1 MFWIQST
8 NEYETHLTMK
18 QVININFHGQVVPIE
33 VSAFELLK
41 QYTASLNTYFEN
53 EEGKEE
59 IINDIESRIAE
70 LFQERLK
77 KGVTCITD
85 DDVNAIIKSMG
96 RPEEFEGEDSTA
108 YNQNSATSSATTAAS
123 QQSQQS
129 TGSTAAHKRLYRD
142 ENDKVLG
149 GVCAGLANYFG
160 IDVVIVRII
169 FVVLAISFGFGL
181 IPYIIL
187 WIALPSSATKI
198 IGGTRKR
205 LFRDPED
212 KKIAGVCSGIGNYF
226 GINPWI
232 PRVLFL
238 LPFLSFVFH
247 WNHWGF
253 MDFPNFLRFGFS
265 PGALIIYIILWLV
278 IPEAG
283 STAEKLEMK
292 GEKVDLNSIKNSVVE
307 EMKGVQQRAEKLG
320 HEARAFAEEK
330 GKTMGAEMG
339 SMARRSS
346 RSLGDIIVFIVKA
359 FAYFIIGCFAFAFV
373 VGLFAFAIASIGV
386 FPLKGFLLT
395 DGWQNF
401 FAWGTLIFFIAVPVI
416 GIITWVIRRLAKMK
430 SNRKV
435 LRFTFISLYII
446 GWVCFIFLL
455 ASVTQDFK
463 STSSINEQEI
473 ALTNPALTK
482 LEVTNNSP
490 LKKYYRNNWLRFE
503 PFQNLDDDT
512 VFVENI
518 SVKIIKSANDS
529 FRVTMIKMAN
539 GSNRRA
545 ADTLARLIQF
555 SVTQK
560 DSLLLLDKGIA
571 ITRDDKFRNQRVIIT
586 IYVPVGKQIRVDNS
600 VGWGHNIRINGPW
613 NNNDIDIDIEDEERG
628 WGENVNYIMRANG
641 LFTLNG
647 KPADQWKNGDKN
659 KSNEDGDNNDD
670 KDTIK
675 MINKGGAY
683 RYNNSVEKIDSLKV
697 DLKKVQ
703 QQYKDSLLKE
713 QNDIKKKQEENKK
726 KLEKLNVT
734 KSEGEITTD
743 TRLQSYSPLAWAGL
757 I

>member
-1 MFWIQST
+1 
-8 NEYETHLTMK
+8 MK

-33 VSAFELLK
+33 VSAFDLLK
-41 QYTASLNTYFEN
+41 QYTASLNNYFAN

-108 YNQNSATSSATTAAS
+108 YSQSSSSSSTTAGS
-123 QQSQQS
+123 QQYQQ
-129 TGSTAAHKRLYRD
+129 TPGPAEVHKRLYRD
-142 ENDKVLG
+142 ENDKILG

-187 WIALPSSATKI
+187 WVAVPSSATKV

-232 PRVLFL
+232 PRVIFL
-238 LPFLSFVFH
+238 LPFLSFIFN
-247 WNHWGF
+247 WSHWGMF
-253 MDFPNFLRFGFS
+253 DFPNFLRVGFS
-265 PGALIIYIILWLV
+265 PGALLIYIILWLV

-339 SMARRSS
+339 SVARRSS

-359 FAYFIIGCFAFAFV
+359 FAYFILGCFGFAFV
-373 VGLFAFAIASIGV
+373 VALFAFAIASIGV
-386 FPLKGFLLT
+386 FPLKDYLLT
-395 DGWQNF
+395 DGWQNV
-401 FAWGTLIFFIAVPVI
+401 FAWGTLIFFIAIPVI
-416 GIITWVIRRLAKMK
+416 GIITWIIRRLVKAKT
-430 SNRKV
+430 NRRV
-435 LRFTFISLYII
+435 LRFTFFGLWLI
-446 GWVCFIFLL
+446 GLFCFI
-455 ASVTQDFK
+455 AMIVSIAKDFK
-463 STSSINEQEI
+463 SVSSINEQEI
-473 ALTNPALTK
+473 ALSNPLVNK
-482 LEVTNNSP
+482 LEITNNSP
-490 LKKYYRNNWLRFE
+490 SKKYYRNNSLRFE
-503 PFQNLDDDT
+503 PFQNFDEDSMPI
-512 VFVENI
+512 ENVTI
-518 SVKIIKSANDS
+518 KIIKSPTDS

-539 GSNRRA
+539 GSNRRN
-545 ADTLARLIQF
+545 ADTLASLIKF
-555 SVTQK
+555 NAIQK
-560 DSLLLLDKGIA
+560 DSLLELDKGIT
-571 ITRDDKFRNQRVIIT
+571 ITKVDKFRNQRIIIT
-586 IYVPVGKQIRVDNS
+586 VYVPVGKQIKVNNN
-600 VGWGHNIRINGPW
+600 VGWGHNIHFNGPW
-613 NNNDIDIDIEDEERG
+613 NNSDFDIDIDDEERG
-628 WGENVNYIMRANG
+628 WDENVDYVMKANG
-641 LFTLNG
+641 LYRLNG
-647 KPADQWKNGDKN
+647 KPADEWKNGDKN
-659 KSNEDGDNNDD
+659 KSNDDGDDQDD
-670 KDTIK
+670 KDSTR
-675 MINKGGAY
+675 MINKGGTY
-683 RYNNSVEKIDSLKV
+683 RYNNSAEKIDSLKT
-697 DLKKVQ
+697 DLQKVQ
-703 QQYKDSLLKE
+703 QLYKDSLLKE
-713 QNDIKKKQEENKK
+713 QNEIKKKQEENQK

-734 KSEGEITTD
+734 KSETEATANCP
-743 TRLQSYSPLAWAGL
+743 LQSYSPVASIGV

>member
-1 MFWIQST
+1 
-8 NEYETHLTMK
+8 MK

-33 VSAFELLK
+33 VSAFDLLK
-41 QYTASLNTYFEN
+41 QYTASLNTYFAN

-108 YNQNSATSSATTAAS
+108 YTQTSTASSSTTGN
-123 QQSQQS
+123 QQSQQNTTS
-129 TGSTAAHKRLYRD
+129 AGFKRLYRD
-142 ENDKVLG
+142 ENDKILG

-160 IDVVIVRII
+160 IDVLIVRII

-187 WIALPSSATKI
+187 WIAVPSTATKI

-205 LFRDPED
+205 LFRDPDD

-238 LPFLSFVFH
+238 LPFLTFVFH
-247 WNHWGF
+247 WSHWGF
-253 MDFPNFLRFGFS
+253 MEFPNFLRLGFS

-278 IPEAG
+278 IPEAA

-307 EMKGVQQRAEKLG
+307 EMKGVQQRAERLG

-339 SMARRSS
+339 SAARRSG
-346 RSLGDIIVFIVKA
+346 RSLGDIIVFIVKG
-359 FAYFIIGCFAFAFV
+359 FAYFIIGCFGFAFV
-373 VGLFAFAIASIGV
+373 VALFAFAVASIGV
-386 FPLKGFLLT
+386 FPLKDFLLT
-395 DGWQNF
+395 DGLQNYL
-401 FAWGTLIFFIAVPVI
+401 AWGTLIFFIAVPVI

-446 GWVCFIFLL
+446 GWACFISLVV
-455 ASVTQDFK
+455 SVGRDFK
-463 STSSINEQEI
+463 SMNNIIEQDI
-473 ALTNPALTK
+473 TLSNPGVAK
-482 LEVTNNSP
+482 LQITNNSP
-490 LKKYYRNNWLRFE
+490 LKKYYRNNWLKFE

-512 VFVENI
+512 VFVENVSI
-518 SVKIIKSANDS
+518 KIIKSTNDS

-539 GSNRRA
+539 GENRRA

-555 SVTQK
+555 NVAQH
-560 DSLLLLDKGIA
+560 DSLLLLDKGIP
-571 ITRDDKFRNQRVIIT
+571 ITKDDKFRNQRVIIT
-586 IYVPVGKQIRVDNS
+586 VYVPVGKQIRIDRN
-600 VGWGHNIRINGPW
+600 VGWNNNIHFSGPW
-613 NNNDIDIDIEDEERG
+613 NDHYNELDIDDEERG
-628 WGENVNYIMRANG
+628 WQTDVNYVMRANG
-641 LFTLNG
+641 LYTLTG
-647 KPADQWKNGDKN
+647 KPADEWKNGDRN
-659 KSNEDGDNNDD
+659 KRDEDNDERD
-670 KDTIK
+670 DDDTSK
-675 MINKGGAY
+675 KTINGGGTY
-683 RYNNSVEKIDSLKV
+683 RYNSIQKIDSLKT
-697 DLKKVQ
+697 DLQKVQ

-734 KSEGEITTD
+734 ISD
-743 TRLQSYSPLAWAGL
+743 TEPAGDTLLQSYSPVASIGL

>member
-1 MFWIQST
+1 
-8 NEYETHLTMK
+8 MK

-33 VSAFELLK
+33 VSAFDLLK
-41 QYTASLNTYFEN
+41 QYTASLNNYFAN

-108 YNQNSATSSATTAAS
+108 YSQSSSSSSTTAGS
-123 QQSQQS
+123 QQYQQ
-129 TGSTAAHKRLYRD
+129 TPGPAEVHKRLYRD
-142 ENDKVLG
+142 ENDKILG

-187 WIALPSSATKI
+187 WVAVPSSATKV

-232 PRVLFL
+232 PRVIFL
-238 LPFLSFVFH
+238 LPFLSFVFN
-247 WNHWGF
+247 WSHWGMF
-253 MDFPNFLRFGFS
+253 DFPNFLRVGFS
-265 PGALIIYIILWLV
+265 PGALLIYIILWLV

-339 SMARRSS
+339 SVARRSS

-359 FAYFIIGCFAFAFV
+359 FAYFILGCFGFAFV
-373 VGLFAFAIASIGV
+373 IALFAFAIASIGV
-386 FPLKGFLLT
+386 FPLKDYLLT
-395 DGWQNF
+395 DGWQNV
-401 FAWGTLIFFIAVPVI
+401 FAWGTLIFFIAIPVI
-416 GIITWVIRRLAKMK
+416 GIITWIIRRLAKAK
-430 SNRKV
+430 TNRKV
-435 LRFTFISLYII
+435 LRFTFFGLWLI
-446 GWVCFIFLL
+446 GLFCFI
-455 ASVTQDFK
+455 AMIVSIAKDFK
-463 STSSINEQEI
+463 SVSSINEQEI
-473 ALTNPALTK
+473 ALSNPRVNK
-482 LEVTNNSP
+482 LEITNNSP
-490 LKKYYRNNWLRFE
+490 SKKYYRNNSLRFE
-503 PFQNLDDDT
+503 PFQNFDEDSMPI
-512 VFVENI
+512 ENVTI
-518 SVKIIKSANDS
+518 KIIKSPTDS

-539 GSNRRA
+539 GSNRRN
-545 ADTLARLIQF
+545 ADTLASLIKF
-555 SVTQK
+555 NATQK
-560 DSLLLLDKGIA
+560 DSLLVLDKGIT
-571 ITRDDKFRNQRVIIT
+571 ITKVDKFRNQRIIIT
-586 IYVPVGKQIRVDNS
+586 VYVPVGKQIKVNNN
-600 VGWGHNIRINGPW
+600 VGWGHNIHFNGPW
-613 NNNDIDIDIEDEERG
+613 NNSDFDIDIDDEERG
-628 WGENVNYIMRANG
+628 WDENVDYVMKANG
-641 LFTLNG
+641 LYRLNG
-647 KPADQWKNGDKN
+647 KPADKWKNGDKN
-659 KSNEDGDNNDD
+659 KSNDDGDDQDD
-670 KDTIK
+670 KDSTR
-675 MINKGGAY
+675 MINKGGTY
-683 RYNNSVEKIDSLKV
+683 RYNNSAEKIDSLKT
-697 DLKKVQ
+697 DLQKVQ
-703 QQYKDSLLKE
+703 QLYKDSLLKE
-713 QNDIKKKQEENKK
+713 QNEIKKKQEENQK

-734 KSEGEITTD
+734 KSETEATANCP
-743 TRLQSYSPLAWAGL
+743 LQSYSPMASIGL

>member
-1 MFWIQST
+1 
-8 NEYETHLTMK
+8 MK

-33 VSAFELLK
+33 VSAFDLLK
-41 QYTASLNTYFEN
+41 QYTASLNNYFAN

-108 YNQNSATSSATTAAS
+108 YSQSSSSSSTTAGS
-123 QQSQQS
+123 QQYQQ
-129 TGSTAAHKRLYRD
+129 TPGPAEVHKRLYRD
-142 ENDKVLG
+142 ENDKILG

-187 WIALPSSATKI
+187 WVAVPSSATKV

-232 PRVLFL
+232 PRVIFL
-238 LPFLSFVFH
+238 LPFLSFVFN
-247 WNHWGF
+247 WSHWGMF
-253 MDFPNFLRFGFS
+253 DFPNFLRVGFS
-265 PGALIIYIILWLV
+265 PGALLIYIILWLV

-292 GEKVDLNSIKNSVVE
+292 GEKVDLNTIKNSVVE

-339 SMARRSS
+339 SVARRSS

-359 FAYFIIGCFAFAFV
+359 FAYFILGCFGFAFV
-373 VGLFAFAIASIGV
+373 VALFAFAIASIGV
-386 FPLKGFLLT
+386 FPLKDYLLT
-395 DGWQNF
+395 DGWQNV
-401 FAWGTLIFFIAVPVI
+401 FAWGTLIFFIAIPVI
-416 GIITWVIRRLAKMK
+416 GIITWIIRRLAKAK
-430 SNRKV
+430 TNRKV
-435 LRFTFISLYII
+435 LRFTFFGLWLI
-446 GWVCFIFLL
+446 GLFCFI
-455 ASVTQDFK
+455 AMIVSIAKDFK
-463 STSSINEQEI
+463 SVSSINEQEI
-473 ALTNPALTK
+473 ALSNPRVNK
-482 LEVTNNSP
+482 LEITNNSP
-490 LKKYYRNNWLRFE
+490 SKKYYRNNSLRFE
-503 PFQNLDDDT
+503 PFQNFDEDSMPI
-512 VFVENI
+512 ENVTI
-518 SVKIIKSANDS
+518 KIIKSPTDS

-539 GSNRRA
+539 GSNRRN
-545 ADTLARLIQF
+545 ADTLASLIKF
-555 SVTQK
+555 NATQK
-560 DSLLLLDKGIA
+560 DSLLVLDKGIT
-571 ITRDDKFRNQRVIIT
+571 ITKVDKFRNQRIIIT
-586 IYVPVGKQIRVDNS
+586 VYVPVGKQIKVNNN
-600 VGWGHNIRINGPW
+600 VGWGHNIHFNGPW
-613 NNNDIDIDIEDEERG
+613 NNSDFDIDIDDEERG
-628 WGENVNYIMRANG
+628 WDENVDYVMKANG
-641 LFTLNG
+641 LYRLNG
-647 KPADQWKNGDKN
+647 KPADKWKNGDKN
-659 KSNEDGDNNDD
+659 KSNDDGDDQDD
-670 KDTIK
+670 KDSTR
-675 MINKGGAY
+675 MINKGGTY
-683 RYNNSVEKIDSLKV
+683 RYNNSAEKIDSLKT
-697 DLKKVQ
+697 DLQKVQ
-703 QQYKDSLLKE
+703 QLYKDSLLKE
-713 QNDIKKKQEENKK
+713 QNEIKKKQEENQK

-734 KSEGEITTD
+734 KSETEATANCP
-743 TRLQSYSPLAWAGL
+743 LQSYSPMASIGL

>member
-1 MFWIQST
+1 
-8 NEYETHLTMK
+8 MK

-33 VSAFELLK
+33 VSAFDLLK
-41 QYTASLNTYFEN
+41 QYTASLNNYFAN

-108 YNQNSATSSATTAAS
+108 YSQSSSSSSTTAGS
-123 QQSQQS
+123 QQYQQ
-129 TGSTAAHKRLYRD
+129 TLGPAEVYKRLYRD
-142 ENDKVLG
+142 ENDKILG

-187 WIALPSSATKI
+187 WVAVPSSATKV

-232 PRVLFL
+232 PRVIFL
-238 LPFLSFVFH
+238 LPFLSFVFN
-247 WNHWGF
+247 WSHWGMF
-253 MDFPNFLRFGFS
+253 DFPNFLRVGFS
-265 PGALIIYIILWLV
+265 PGALLIYIILWLV

-339 SMARRSS
+339 SVARRSS

-359 FAYFIIGCFAFAFV
+359 FAYFILGCFAFAFV
-373 VGLFAFAIASIGV
+373 IALFAFAIASIGV
-386 FPLKGFLLT
+386 FPLKDYLLT
-395 DGWQNF
+395 DGWQNV
-401 FAWGTLIFFIAVPVI
+401 FAWGTLIFFIAIPVI
-416 GIITWVIRRLAKMK
+416 GIITWIIRRLAKTK
-430 SNRKV
+430 TNRKV
-435 LRFTFISLYII
+435 LRFTFFGLWLI
-446 GWVCFIFLL
+446 GLFCFI
-455 ASVTQDFK
+455 AMIVSIAKDFK
-463 STSSINEQEI
+463 SVSSINEQEI
-473 ALTNPALTK
+473 ALSNPQVNK
-482 LEVTNNSP
+482 LEITNNSP
-490 LKKYYRNNWLRFE
+490 SKKYYRNNSLRFE
-503 PFQNLDDDT
+503 PFQNFDEDSMPI
-512 VFVENI
+512 ENVTI
-518 SVKIIKSANDS
+518 KIIKSPTDS

-539 GSNRRA
+539 GSNRRN
-545 ADTLARLIQF
+545 ADTLASLIKF
-555 SVTQK
+555 NAIQK
-560 DSLLLLDKGIA
+560 DSLLVLDKGIT
-571 ITRDDKFRNQRVIIT
+571 ITKVDKFRNQRIIIT
-586 IYVPVGKQIRVDNS
+586 VYVPVGKQIKVNNN
-600 VGWGHNIRINGPW
+600 VGWGHNIHFNGPW
-613 NNNDIDIDIEDEERG
+613 NNSDFDIDIDDEERG
-628 WGENVNYIMRANG
+628 WDENVDYVMKANG
-641 LFTLNG
+641 LYKLNG
-647 KPADQWKNGDKN
+647 KPADEWKNGDKN
-659 KSNEDGDNNDD
+659 KSNDDGDDQDD
-670 KDTIK
+670 KDSTR
-675 MINKGGAY
+675 MINKGGTY
-683 RYNNSVEKIDSLKV
+683 RYNNSAEKIDSLKT
-697 DLKKVQ
+697 DLQKVQ
-703 QQYKDSLLKE
+703 QLYKDSLLKE
-713 QNDIKKKQEENKK
+713 QNEIKKKQEENQK

-734 KSEGEITTD
+734 KSETEATANCP
-743 TRLQSYSPLAWAGL
+743 LQSYSPMASIGL

>member
-1 MFWIQST
+1 
-8 NEYETHLTMK
+8 MK

-33 VSAFELLK
+33 VSAFDLLK
-41 QYTASLNTYFEN
+41 QYTASLNNYFAN

-108 YNQNSATSSATTAAS
+108 YSQSFSSSSTTAGS
-123 QQSQQS
+123 QQYQQ
-129 TGSTAAHKRLYRD
+129 TPGPAEVHKRLYRD
-142 ENDKVLG
+142 ENDKILG

-187 WIALPSSATKI
+187 WVAVPSSATKV

-232 PRVLFL
+232 PRVIFL
-238 LPFLSFVFH
+238 LPFLSFVFN
-247 WNHWGF
+247 WSHWGMF
-253 MDFPNFLRFGFS
+253 DFPNFLRVGFS
-265 PGALIIYIILWLV
+265 PGALLIYIILWLV

-339 SMARRSS
+339 SVARRSS

-359 FAYFIIGCFAFAFV
+359 FAYFILGCFGFAFV
-373 VGLFAFAIASIGV
+373 VALFAFAIASIGV
-386 FPLKGFLLT
+386 FPLKDYLLT
-395 DGWQNF
+395 DGWQNV
-401 FAWGTLIFFIAVPVI
+401 FAWGTLIFFIAIPVI
-416 GIITWVIRRLAKMK
+416 GIITWIIRRLAKAK
-430 SNRKV
+430 TNRKI
-435 LRFTFISLYII
+435 LRFTFFGLWLI
-446 GWVCFIFLL
+446 GLFCFI
-455 ASVTQDFK
+455 AMIVSIAKDFK
-463 STSSINEQEI
+463 SVSSINEQEI
-473 ALTNPALTK
+473 ALSNPRVNK
-482 LEVTNNSP
+482 LEITNNSP
-490 LKKYYRNNWLRFE
+490 SKKYYRNNSLRFE
-503 PFQNLDDDT
+503 PFQNFDEDSMPI
-512 VFVENI
+512 ENVTI
-518 SVKIIKSANDS
+518 KIIKSPADS

-539 GSNRRA
+539 GSNRRN
-545 ADTLARLIQF
+545 ADTLASLIKF
-555 SVTQK
+555 NATQK
-560 DSLLLLDKGIA
+560 DSLLVLDKGIT
-571 ITRDDKFRNQRVIIT
+571 ITKVDKFRNQRIIIT
-586 IYVPVGKQIRVDNS
+586 VYVPVGKQIKVNNN
-600 VGWGHNIRINGPW
+600 VGWGHNIHFNGPW
-613 NNNDIDIDIEDEERG
+613 NNSDFDIDIDDEERG
-628 WGENVNYIMRANG
+628 WDENVDYVMKANG
-641 LFTLNG
+641 LYRLNG
-647 KPADQWKNGDKN
+647 EPADKWKNGDKN
-659 KSNEDGDNNDD
+659 KSNDDGDDQDN
-670 KDTIK
+670 KDSTR
-675 MINKGGAY
+675 MINKGGTY
-683 RYNNSVEKIDSLKV
+683 RYNNSAEKIDSLKT
-697 DLKKVQ
+697 DLQKVQ
-703 QQYKDSLLKE
+703 QLYKDSLLKE
-713 QNDIKKKQEENKK
+713 QNEIKKKQEENQK

-734 KSEGEITTD
+734 KSETEATANCP
-743 TRLQSYSPLAWAGL
+743 LQSYSPMASIGL

>member
-1 MFWIQST
+1 
-8 NEYETHLTMK
+8 MK

-33 VSAFELLK
+33 VSAFDLLK
-41 QYTASLNTYFEN
+41 QYTASLNNYFAN

-108 YNQNSATSSATTAAS
+108 YSQSSSSSSTTAGS
-123 QQSQQS
+123 QQYQQ
-129 TGSTAAHKRLYRD
+129 TPGPAEVHKRLYRD
-142 ENDKVLG
+142 ENDKILG

-187 WIALPSSATKI
+187 WVAVPSSATKV

-232 PRVLFL
+232 PRVIFL
-238 LPFLSFVFH
+238 LPFLSFVFN
-247 WNHWGF
+247 WSHWGMF
-253 MDFPNFLRFGFS
+253 DFPNFLRVGFS
-265 PGALIIYIILWLV
+265 PGALLIYIILWLV

-320 HEARAFAEEK
+320 HEARAFAKEK

-339 SMARRSS
+339 SVARRSS

-359 FAYFIIGCFAFAFV
+359 FAYFILGCFGFAFV
-373 VGLFAFAIASIGV
+373 VALFAFAIASIGV
-386 FPLKGFLLT
+386 FPLKDYLLT
-395 DGWQNF
+395 DGWQNV
-401 FAWGTLIFFIAVPVI
+401 FAWGTLIFFIAIPVI
-416 GIITWVIRRLAKMK
+416 GIITWIIRRLAKAK
-430 SNRKV
+430 TNRKV
-435 LRFTFISLYII
+435 LRFTFFGLWLI
-446 GWVCFIFLL
+446 GLFCFI
-455 ASVTQDFK
+455 AMIVSIAKDFK
-463 STSSINEQEI
+463 SVSSINEQEI
-473 ALTNPALTK
+473 ALSNPRVNK
-482 LEVTNNSP
+482 LEITNNSP
-490 LKKYYRNNWLRFE
+490 SKKYYRNNSLRFE
-503 PFQNLDDDT
+503 PFQNFDEDSMPI
-512 VFVENI
+512 ENI
-518 SVKIIKSANDS
+518 TIKIIKSPTDS

-539 GSNRRA
+539 GSNRRN
-545 ADTLARLIQF
+545 ADTLASLIKF
-555 SVTQK
+555 NATQK
-560 DSLLLLDKGIA
+560 DSLLVLDKGIT
-571 ITRDDKFRNQRVIIT
+571 ITKVDKFRNQRIIIT
-586 IYVPVGKQIRVDNS
+586 VYVPVGKQIKVNNN
-600 VGWGHNIRINGPW
+600 VGWGHNIHFNGPW
-613 NNNDIDIDIEDEERG
+613 NNSDFDIDIDDEERG
-628 WGENVNYIMRANG
+628 WDENVDYVMKANG
-641 LFTLNG
+641 LYRLNG
-647 KPADQWKNGDKN
+647 KPADKWKNGDKN
-659 KSNEDGDNNDD
+659 KSNDDGDDQDD
-670 KDTIK
+670 KDSTR
-675 MINKGGAY
+675 MINKGGTY
-683 RYNNSVEKIDSLKV
+683 RYNNSAEKIDSLKT
-697 DLKKVQ
+697 DLQKVQ
-703 QQYKDSLLKE
+703 QLYKDSLLKE
-713 QNDIKKKQEENKK
+713 QNEIKKKQEENQK

-734 KSEGEITTD
+734 KSETEATANCP
-743 TRLQSYSPLAWAGL
+743 LQSYSPMASIGL

>member
-1 MFWIQST
+1 
-8 NEYETHLTMK
+8 MK

-33 VSAFELLK
+33 VSAFDLLK
-41 QYTASLNTYFEN
+41 QYTASLNNYFAN

-108 YNQNSATSSATTAAS
+108 YSQSSSSSSTTAGS
-123 QQSQQS
+123 QQYQQ
-129 TGSTAAHKRLYRD
+129 TPGPAEVHKRLYRD
-142 ENDKVLG
+142 ENDKILG

-160 IDVVIVRII
+160 IDVVVVRII

-187 WIALPSSATKI
+187 WVAVPSSATKV

-232 PRVLFL
+232 PRVIFL
-238 LPFLSFVFH
+238 LPFLSFVFN
-247 WNHWGF
+247 WSHWGMF
-253 MDFPNFLRFGFS
+253 DFPNFLRVGFS
-265 PGALIIYIILWLV
+265 PGALLIYIILWLV

-339 SMARRSS
+339 SVARRSS

-359 FAYFIIGCFAFAFV
+359 FAYFILGCFGFAFV
-373 VGLFAFAIASIGV
+373 VALFAFAIASIGV
-386 FPLKGFLLT
+386 FPLKDYLLT
-395 DGWQNF
+395 DGWQNV
-401 FAWGTLIFFIAVPVI
+401 FAWGTLIFFIAIPVI
-416 GIITWVIRRLAKMK
+416 GIITWIIRRLAKAK
-430 SNRKV
+430 TNRKV
-435 LRFTFISLYII
+435 LRFTFFGLWLI
-446 GWVCFIFLL
+446 GLFCFI
-455 ASVTQDFK
+455 AMIVSIAKDFK
-463 STSSINEQEI
+463 SVSSINEQEI
-473 ALTNPALTK
+473 ALSNPRVNK
-482 LEVTNNSP
+482 LEITNNSP
-490 LKKYYRNNWLRFE
+490 SKKYYRNNSLRFE
-503 PFQNLDDDT
+503 PFQNFDEDSMPI
-512 VFVENI
+512 ENVTI
-518 SVKIIKSANDS
+518 KIIKSPTDS

-539 GSNRRA
+539 GSNRRN
-545 ADTLARLIQF
+545 ADTLASLIKF
-555 SVTQK
+555 NATQK
-560 DSLLLLDKGIA
+560 DSLLVLDKGIT
-571 ITRDDKFRNQRVIIT
+571 ITKVDKFRNQRIIIT
-586 IYVPVGKQIRVDNS
+586 VYVPVGKQIKVNNN
-600 VGWGHNIRINGPW
+600 VGWGHNIHFNGPW
-613 NNNDIDIDIEDEERG
+613 NNSDFDIDIDDEERG
-628 WGENVNYIMRANG
+628 WDENVDYVMKANG
-641 LFTLNG
+641 LYRLNG
-647 KPADQWKNGDKN
+647 KPADKWKNGDKN
-659 KSNEDGDNNDD
+659 KSNDDGDDQDD
-670 KDTIK
+670 KDSTR
-675 MINKGGAY
+675 MINKGGTY
-683 RYNNSVEKIDSLKV
+683 RYNNSAEKIDSLKT
-697 DLKKVQ
+697 DLQKVQ
-703 QQYKDSLLKE
+703 QLYKDSLLKE
-713 QNDIKKKQEENKK
+713 QNEIKKKQEENQK

-734 KSEGEITTD
+734 KRETEATANCP
-743 TRLQSYSPLAWAGL
+743 LQSYSPMASIGL

>member
-1 MFWIQST
+1 
-8 NEYETHLTMK
+8 MK

-33 VSAFELLK
+33 VSAFDLLK
-41 QYTASLNTYFEN
+41 QYTASLNNYFAN

-96 RPEEFEGEDSTA
+96 RPEEFEGEDSTS
-108 YNQNSATSSATTAAS
+108 YNQSSTASSATAAGS
-123 QQSQQS
+123 QQSQQN

-160 IDVVIVRII
+160 IDVVIMRII

-187 WIALPSSATKI
+187 WIAVPSSATKV

-238 LPFLSFVFH
+238 LPFLSFVFN
-247 WNHWGF
+247 WSHWGF
-253 MDFPNFLRFGFS
+253 MDFPNFLRVGFS

-330 GKTMGAEMG
+330 GNTIGAEMG
-339 SMARRSS
+339 TVARRSS

-359 FAYFIIGCFAFAFV
+359 FAYFIIGCFGFAFV

-386 FPLKGFLLT
+386 FPAKDYLLT

-401 FAWGTLIFFIAVPVI
+401 FAWGTLVLFIALPVI
-416 GIITWVIRRLAKMK
+416 GIITWVIRRLAKIK

-435 LRFTFISLYII
+435 LRFTFISLWVI
-446 GWVCFIFLL
+446 GLFCFI
-455 ASVTQDFK
+455 AMIVSVAKDFK
-463 STSSINEQEI
+463 SVNSINEQEI
-473 ALTNPALTK
+473 TLSNPGINK
-482 LEVTNNSP
+482 MEITNNSP
-490 LKKYYRNNWLRFE
+490 AKKYYRNNSLRFE
-503 PFQNLDDDT
+503 PFQNFDEDSMSL
-512 VFVENI
+512 ENVT
-518 SVKIIKSANDS
+518 VKIIRSSNDS
-529 FRVTMIKMAN
+529 FKVTMIKMAN
-539 GSNRRA
+539 GSNRRS
-545 ADTLARLIQF
+545 ADTLASLIQF
-555 SVTQK
+555 NAVQK
-560 DSLLLLDKGIA
+560 DSLLVLDKGIP
-571 ITRDDKFRNQRVIIT
+571 ITKVNKFRNQHVIIT
-586 IYVPVGKQIRVDNS
+586 VYVPVGKQIRVNNNI
-600 VGWGHNIRINGPW
+600 GWGHNIHFNGPW
-613 NNNDIDIDIEDEERG
+613 NNNDFDIDVDDEERG
-628 WGENVNYIMRANG
+628 WDENVDYVMKANG
-641 LFTLNG
+641 LYRLNG
-647 KPADQWKNGDKN
+647 KPADEWKNGDKN
-659 KSNEDGDNNDD
+659 KSNDDAGDREDG
-670 KDTIK
+670 DTIK
-675 MINKGGAY
+675 MTNKGGTY
-683 RYNNSVEKIDSLKV
+683 RYNNSIEKIDSLKV

-703 QQYKDSLLKE
+703 QLYKDSLLKE
-713 QNDIKKKQEENKK
+713 QNDIKKKQEENQK

-734 KSEGEITTD
+734 KDEPETTAD
-743 TRLQSYSPLAWAGL
+743 YLLQSYSPVASIG
-757 I
+757 II

>member
-1 MFWIQST
+1 
-8 NEYETHLTMK
+8 MK

-33 VSAFELLK
+33 VSAFDLLK
-41 QYTASLNTYFEN
+41 QYTASLNTYFAN

-85 DDVNAIIKSMG
+85 EDVNAIIKSMG

-108 YNQNSATSSATTAAS
+108 YTQTSTASSANTGNQQFQQNTTTA
-123 QQSQQS
+123 
-129 TGSTAAHKRLYRD
+129 GFKRLYRD
-142 ENDKVLG
+142 ENDKILG

-187 WIALPSSATKI
+187 WIAVPSTATKI

-205 LFRDPED
+205 LFRDPDD

-238 LPFLSFVFH
+238 LPFLTFVFH
-247 WNHWGF
+247 WSHWGF
-253 MDFPNFLRFGFS
+253 MEFPNFLRLGFS

-278 IPEAG
+278 IPEAT

-339 SMARRSS
+339 SVARRSG
-346 RSLGDIIVFIVKA
+346 RSLGDIIVFIVKG
-359 FAYFIIGCFAFAFV
+359 FAYFIIGCFGFAFV
-373 VGLFAFAIASIGV
+373 VALFAFAVASIGV
-386 FPLKGFLLT
+386 FPLKDFLLT
-395 DGWQNF
+395 DGLQNYL
-401 FAWGTLIFFIAVPVI
+401 AWGTLIFFIAVPVI
-416 GIITWVIRRLAKMK
+416 GIITWIIRRLAKMK

-446 GWVCFIFLL
+446 GWACFISLI
-455 ASVTQDFK
+455 ASVGRDFK
-463 STSSINEQEI
+463 SMNNIIEQDINLANPGI
-473 ALTNPALTK
+473 AK
-482 LEVTNNSP
+482 LEITNNSP
-490 LKKYYRNNWLRFE
+490 LKKYYRNNWLKFE

-512 VFVENI
+512 VFVENVSI
-518 SVKIIKSANDS
+518 KIIKATNDS

-539 GSNRRA
+539 GENRRS

-555 SVTQK
+555 NVAQH
-560 DSLLLLDKGIA
+560 DSLLLLDKGVP
-571 ITRDDKFRNQRVIIT
+571 ITKDDKFRNQRVIIT
-586 IYVPVGKQIRVDNS
+586 VYVPVGKQIRIDRN
-600 VGWGHNIRINGPW
+600 VGWNNNIHFSGPW
-613 NNNDIDIDIEDEERG
+613 NDHYNELDIDDEERG
-628 WGENVNYIMRANG
+628 WQTDVNYVMRANG
-641 LFTLNG
+641 LYTLTG
-647 KPADQWKNGDKN
+647 KPADEWKNGDRDKR
-659 KSNEDGDNNDD
+659 DDNDD
-670 KDTIK
+670 RDDDDTSK
-675 MINKGGAY
+675 TTNNAGGTY
-683 RYNNSVEKIDSLKV
+683 RYNSAQKIDSLKT
-697 DLKKVQ
+697 DLQKVQ

-734 KSEGEITTD
+734 KSD
-743 TRLQSYSPLAWAGL
+743 TEPAGDILLQSYSPVASIGL